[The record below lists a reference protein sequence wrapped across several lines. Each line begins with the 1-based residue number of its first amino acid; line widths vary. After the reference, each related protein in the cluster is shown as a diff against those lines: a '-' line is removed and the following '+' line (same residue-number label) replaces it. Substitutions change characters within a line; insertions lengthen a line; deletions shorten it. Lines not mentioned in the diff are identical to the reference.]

1 MSDVKVILGPSD
13 LAWEPALRA
22 IAAQPVWRPWD
33 ERAVRFVTRLSQRL
47 LTLSSAKAHPEM
59 MALGHW
65 FRGASLKD
73 MSRRWSE
80 RADPDTA
87 VVGRGLAFHVAPANV
102 DSMFMYSWLISL
114 LAGNTNVVRVS
125 QAGSPVSDTLVRE
138 LGLLL
143 LESPDEPVAERLL
156 LLNYG
161 HVDAVTARIS
171 ESCQVRV
178 VWGGDETVKHLRSL
192 PLNPTA
198 VELCFP
204 DRFSLAAV
212 AASKVLALDQE
223 ALTQL
228 VARFYQDTFWFG
240 QQACSSPRMLVW
252 VGDDAAV
259 LAAQAIFWPALYAAV
274 ERKRPEDTPAMGM
287 ARLVA
292 SFEFAATGLASPV
305 EPAAH
310 RLPER
315 LASDRLRPEMHAF
328 HTGNGLFLEQRLDR
342 LEELSEQLS
351 AKEQTLS
358 VFGFDR
364 AEIMGLVNELPARAI
379 DRIVPVGTALNF
391 AWTWDGNELIDAFT
405 RRITLPPETNA

>member
-1 MSDVKVILGPSD
+1 MD
-13 LAWEPALRA
+13 L
-22 IAAQPVWRPWD
+22 
-33 ERAVRFVTRLSQRL
+33 
-47 LTLSSAKAHPEM
+47 
-59 MALGHW
+59 
-65 FRGASLKD
+65 
-73 MSRRWSE
+73 
-80 RADPDTA
+80 
-87 VVGRGLAFHVAPANV
+87 
-102 DSMFMYSWLISL
+102 
-114 LAGNTNVVRVS
+114 
-125 QAGSPVSDTLVRE
+125 LVRE
-138 LGLLL
+138 LGLALS
-143 LESPDEPVAERLL
+143 EFPDEPVAERLL

-161 HVDAVTARIS
+161 HVDAVTVRIS

-212 AASKVLALDQE
+212 AAGKVLALDQD

-259 LAAQAIFWPALYAAV
+259 RAAQARFWSALYAEV

-287 ARLVA
+287 ARLIA

-305 EPAAH
+305 EPTAH

-315 LASDRLRPEMHAF
+315 LASDRLRPEMRDF

-342 LEELSEQLS
+342 LEELSTQLS

-391 AWTWDGNELIDAFT
+391 ALTWDGNELIDAFT